1 LDHQHDAGAYR
12 FGFLKDSM
20 NETSHPTGQSLVL
33 ILGLGETGDAAAR
46 WLARLGT
53 PLVLVDTREQP
64 ASVQKL
70 REDLAGAQVD
80 WHLGSELP
88 AALLEGVGTLVISPG
103 LSPIDPVI
111 APFLDHATKAGI
123 EIIGE
128 IELFAR
134 ALHQLASERDYRP
147 KLLGVT
153 GTNGKTTVTALT
165 RHMLQ
170 ACGIH
175 ARVAGNIS
183 PAALAAL
190 MDALDHEDLP
200 QAWVLELSSFQLQ
213 ATHSLFLDVA
223 VVLNVTQDHLD
234 WHGTMDDYIK
244 AKARIFQM
252 TSIYVINRDDPVVC
266 AMVASLEATEV
277 RTFGKEAPVY
287 AQDVGT
293 EINHDV
299 RWLVSAEPEDF
310 EEDRPKPARGRRKA
324 VEPLPRPVGRL
335 VRLMPAD
342 ALPLTGLH
350 NALNVLAASL
360 LALAVGGR
368 WAPILKAATQYE
380 GEPHRMRFVR
390 TVREVDFYNDSKGTN
405 VGATV
410 AGVQGLDKT
419 VVLIAGGL
427 AKGQDFSALAV
438 VLAQNARAVVLI
450 GQDAPLLRHSFEQ
463 AGVTCVDATDMNNAV
478 ARAFELAESGDMV
491 VLSPACASFDMF
503 RSYPHRGEVF
513 ISAVQELALS
523 VGEVA

>member
-1 LDHQHDAGAYR
+1 
-12 FGFLKDSM
+12 M
-20 NETSHPTGQSLVL
+20 NETKNCTSQSAVL

-46 WLARLGT
+46 WLARLAT
-53 PLVLVDTREQP
+53 PMVLVDTREQP
-64 ASVQKL
+64 ASVQAL
-70 REDLAGAQVD
+70 REDLADASVN
-80 WHLGSELP
+80 WHLGSDLP
-88 AALLEGVGTLVISPG
+88 AALLDGVGTLVLSPG

-111 APFLDHATKAGI
+111 APFLDSAAKASI

-134 ALHQLASERDYRP
+134 ALSQLARERDYRP

-170 ACGIH
+170 ACGIN

-190 MDALDHEDLP
+190 MDALDREDLP
-200 QAWVLELSSFQLQ
+200 QAWVLELSSFQLL
-213 ATHSLFLDVA
+213 ATHSLCLDVA

-234 WHGTMDDYIK
+234 WHGTMDDYVK
-244 AKARIFQM
+244 AKSRIFQM
-252 TSIYVINRDDPVVC
+252 ASICVINRDDPVVC
-266 AMVASLEATEV
+266 NMAPPLDALEV
-277 RTFGKEAPVY
+277 RSFGKEAPVY
-287 AQDVGT
+287 AYDVGT
-293 EINHDV
+293 DLNHDV

-310 EEDRPKPARGRRKA
+310 EDNQPKQARGRRKA
-324 VEPLPRPVGRL
+324 VEPLPRSLGRL

-350 NALNVLAASL
+350 NAMNVLAAAL
-360 LALAVGGR
+360 LARSVGGS
-368 WAPILKAATQYE
+368 WGPILKAASQYE

-390 TVREVDFYNDSKGTN
+390 MVRDIEFYNDSKGTN

-410 AGVQGLDKT
+410 AGVQGLGKA

-427 AKGQDFSALAV
+427 AKGQDFSPLAT
-438 VLAQNARAVVLI
+438 VLAQHARAVVLI
-450 GQDAPLLRHSFEQ
+450 GQDAPLLRQSFEQ
-463 AGVTCVDATDMNNAV
+463 VGVACVDATDMNAAV
-478 ARAFELAESGDMV
+478 ASAFELAKSGDAV

-513 ISAVQELALS
+513 GDAVQELALS